1 MTELVDIESV
11 RDRVNARLRTHVA
24 DVAELITDISPQT
37 HPLTDE
43 LTGMLDGGKR
53 LRAAF
58 CYWSWR
64 AHGGESTGPRAESVI
79 DVMAALELF
88 QAAALFHDDV
98 IDDSDV
104 RRGRPT
110 AHRSFAAQAR
120 ELGAPAPDPV
130 GVAAA
135 ILLGDLALLLAQ
147 RVFANAVTIPE
158 LADQAMATQ
167 DVFGHMQIEV
177 MAGQY
182 LDILGQV
189 TDWTHDPLLAEQ
201 HALNVV
207 RAKSARYSVEHPLAM
222 GALLA
227 GADSAA
233 VTRIRAYGLPV
244 GVAFQL
250 RDDFLG
256 VFGDPAVTGKPA
268 GDDLREGKR
277 TVLITRTYQLA
288 DTGDRTFI
296 GDRLGAADLTSAE
309 IDRFRSIITSSGASD
324 QVEALIAQQTTTG
337 LAALTEAPPLA
348 EPGLGML
355 VDLAAAATDRQV

>member
-1 MTELVDIESV
+1 VDIESV
-11 RDRVNARLRTHVA
+11 RDRVNARLRTHVT
-24 DVAELITDISPQT
+24 DVAELINDISPQT
-37 HPLTDE
+37 HPLTEE
-43 LTGMLDGGKR
+43 LAGLLDGGKR

-64 AHGGESTGPRAESVI
+64 AHGGESAGPGADSVI

-120 ELGAPAPDPV
+120 ELGAPAPDPF

-135 ILLGDLALLLAQ
+135 ILLGDLTLLLAQ
-147 RVFANAVTIPE
+147 RRVRQRSRYPRARQPSDGYPGRLRAYAN
-158 LADQAMATQ
+158 
-167 DVFGHMQIEV
+167 EV

-189 TDWTHDPLLAEQ
+189 ADWTHDPLLAEQ
-201 HALNVV
+201 HALSVV

-227 GADSAA
+227 GADPTA

-288 DTGDRTFI
+288 ETGDRTFI
-296 GDRLGAADLTSAE
+296 RDRLGAPDLSSAE

-324 QVEALIAQQTTTG
+324 QVEALIAQHTATG

-355 VDLAAAATDRQV
+355 VELAAAATDRQV